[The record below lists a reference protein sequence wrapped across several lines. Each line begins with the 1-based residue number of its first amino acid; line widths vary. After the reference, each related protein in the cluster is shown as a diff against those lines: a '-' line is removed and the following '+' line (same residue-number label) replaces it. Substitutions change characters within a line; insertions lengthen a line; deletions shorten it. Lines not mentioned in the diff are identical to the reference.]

1 MQFID
6 ASYQSNTF
14 HYAAVPHTTEETERG
29 KRRNDQTQMAHNK
42 TDSLLETKKEKRVVK
57 ATKNTQIDEVCVNVY
72 I

>member
-1 MQFID
+1 
-6 ASYQSNTF
+6 
-14 HYAAVPHTTEETERG
+14 
-29 KRRNDQTQMAHNK
+29 MAHNK